1 MEIFCTDLDNT
12 IIYSYKHDIGDDKRE
27 VELYQGR
34 NISYIT
40 GQTYELLK
48 QVKKEYLMIPLT
60 TRTEEQY
67 KRINLGI
74 GEFKYA
80 LVCNGGVLLVDG
92 KKDEEWYEESKRLA
106 YDSKE
111 KIKEALEILEKDR
124 RRKFELRYIEELFL
138 FTKCSDPEQVVRELR
153 EALCSNLVEV
163 FNNGE
168 KIYVLPVN
176 LSKGDAVRRL
186 RVYLNATRIIGAGDS
201 EFDISMV
208 EAADIGLVPNGFK
221 KKFNV
226 DSDIVEMSENRIFSE
241 ALLETCLN
249 SK

>member
-40 GQTYELLK
+40 GKTYELLK

-111 KIKEALEILEKDR
+111 KIKEALEILEKDT

-153 EALCSNLVEV
+153 EALCSKLVEV

-186 RVYLNATRIIGAGDS
+186 RVYLNATRIIGTGDS